1 MTTITK
7 ENIDKF
13 KSYGFVLTPVNKST
27 NKKIDKAPKTKNGK
41 WFKDWSEQEL
51 LLSERLGVFHKDSK
65 VFAIDPDDKTF
76 VAHQFMRVLPP
87 TFEIGKV
94 VNGVPVNTQRI
105 YRLPDNVK
113 AKKFQYSDANIG
125 KIIELLPSTQSII
138 AGVDRL
144 ILNNVEPAVV
154 DPAALTQHCKLI
166 AAFSELFR
174 VFPSVAGKR
183 DEIHL
188 ALAGALVRETDLDI
202 DLAKKYV
209 ERLCVVTGDNEI
221 KKRLDKL
228 DYQKDQ
234 LAAGVEEVAGIGSL
248 SSMLGGVN
256 LPAFDLIKKNVEEE
270 EEFDDEQYYPIR
282 NFGDMINTN
291 YPNPKFLLDPI
302 VREKTV
308 TQISGDY
315 GAGKTQFGIKAAI
328 SFASGLD
335 FLDWKNR
342 TEPRPVLYVEGE
354 LPAVDIRDRIISMTE
369 NLDDINNI
377 NENKQPKFKAE
388 NLFILTL
395 DDLDMGGFKFGFERL
410 AVTNNE
416 DSAAKGRILVENTCK
431 KIKERTGKYP
441 ILFLDN
447 ISALTSIDENK
458 AQDWSGLIQWFMK
471 LKTMGIVI
479 IYFHHLGKS
488 TGTASGSNMALRLV
502 DTHLILR
509 KLPPKSQFDM
519 KGKNVQCS
527 IEFDK
532 CRNFGGTQS
541 KPFILTC
548 NVEGEWKK
556 YPMLDQQDFLII
568 SYLNQGK
575 SVKEMCEDDTT
586 LKEKTVYRRIAKL
599 KKEGVIKDEVKR

>member
-13 KSYGFVLTPVNKST
+13 KSYGFILTPVLKSE
-27 NKKIDKAPKTKNGK
+27 NKKLDKKPKIKNGK
-41 WFKDWSEQEL
+41 WFKDWKDEEL
-51 LLSERLGVFHKDSK
+51 LSAERLGVFHRDSK
-65 VFAIDPDDKTF
+65 VFAIDPDDKTYA
-76 VAHQFMRVLPP
+76 AHLFMPCLPP
-87 TFEIGKV
+87 TFEVGKWV
-94 VNGVPVNTQRI
+94 DGKMINTQRI
-105 YRLPDNVK
+105 YRLPDNVS
-113 AKKFQYSDANIG
+113 AKKFQYSDGNIG

-138 AGVDRL
+138 AGVDR
-144 ILNNVEPAVV
+144 IIFNNVEPTVV
-154 DPAALTQHCKLI
+154 DPAVLTLHCKLI
-166 AAFSELFR
+166 ATFSELYR
-174 VFPSVAGKR
+174 HFPKGSGSR

-188 ALAGALVRETDLDI
+188 ALAGALVRETDIEI

-209 ERLCVVTGDNEI
+209 ERLCVATYDDEI

-228 DYQKDQ
+228 DYQKEQ
-234 LAAGVEEVAGIGSL
+234 LAAGVEDIAGIGSL
-248 SSMLGGVN
+248 SAKLGGVN

-270 EEFDDEQYYPIR
+270 FDEEQHYPIR
-282 NFGDMINTN
+282 NFGDMINTD

-308 TQISGDY
+308 VQISGDY
-315 GAGKTQFGIKAAI
+315 GAGKTQFGIKLAI
-328 SFASGLD
+328 CFSSGLN
-335 FLDWKNR
+335 FLEWKNK

-354 LPAVDIRDRIISMTE
+354 LPAVDIRDRIVSMTDG
-369 NLDDINNI
+369 LDDINNL
-377 NENKQPKFKAE
+377 NEGKELKFKSQ
-388 NLFILTL
+388 NLFLLTL
-395 DDLDMGGFKFGFERL
+395 DDLDMNGFKFGFERL

-416 DSAAKGRILVENTCK
+416 DGAAKGRILIENTCK
-431 KIKERTGKYP
+431 KIKERTGKFP

-458 AQDWSGLIQWFMK
+458 APDWSGLVQWFMR

-502 DTHLILR
+502 DTHLIMR

-532 CRNFGGTQS
+532 CRNFGGKQS

-548 NVEGEWKK
+548 SNEGLWKK
-556 YPMLDQQDFLII
+556 YPMLDQTDFLII
-568 SYLNQGK
+568 SCLNEGK
-575 SVKEMCEDDTT
+575 SVKDMCEDNPSQ

-599 KKEGVIKDEVKR
+599 KKEGVIKDEVKG

>member
-1 MTTITK
+1 MENTTTITK
-7 ENIDKF
+7 ENIEKF
-13 KSYGFVLTPVNKST
+13 KSYGFILTPVLKSE
-27 NKKIDKAPKTKNGK
+27 NKKLDKKPKIKNGK
-41 WFKDWSEQEL
+41 WFKDWKDEEL
-51 LLSERLGVFHKDSK
+51 LSAERLGVFHRDSK

-76 VAHQFMRVLPP
+76 AAHLFMPCLPP
-87 TFEIGKV
+87 TFEVGKRID
-94 VNGVPVNTQRI
+94 GKILNTQRI
-105 YRLPDNVK
+105 YRLPDNVT

-138 AGVDRL
+138 AGVDRI

-154 DPAALTQHCKLI
+154 DPAALTLHCKLI
-166 AAFSELFR
+166 ATFSELYR
-174 VFPSVAGKR
+174 HFPKGSGKR

-188 ALAGALVRETDLDI
+188 ALAGALVRETDIDM
-202 DLAKKYV
+202 DLAKRYV
-209 ERLCVVTGDNEI
+209 SRLCDMTYDDEK
-221 KKRLDKL
+221 KKRLEKL
-228 DYQKDQ
+228 DYQKEQ
-234 LAAGVEEVAGIGSL
+234 LDAGVEDVAGIGSV
-248 SSMLGGVN
+248 SRMLGGVN
-256 LPAFDLIKKNVEEE
+256 LPAFDLIKKNVKEE

-282 NFGDMINTN
+282 NFGDMINTD

-308 TQISGDY
+308 VQISGDY
-315 GAGKTQFGIKAAI
+315 GAGKTQFGIKLAI
-328 SFASGLD
+328 CFSSGLD
-335 FLDWKNR
+335 FLEWKNK

-388 NLFILTL
+388 NLFLLTL
-395 DDLDMGGFKFGFERL
+395 DDLELGGFEYGFERL

-416 DSAAKGRILVENTCK
+416 DGAAKGRILVENTCDEIK
-431 KIKERTGKYP
+431 KRTGKYP

-458 AQDWSGLIQWFMK
+458 AQDWSSLVQWFMK
-471 LKTMGIVI
+471 LKTKGIVI

-502 DTHLILR
+502 DTHLVLR
-509 KLPPKSQFDM
+509 KLPPKSNFEM

-532 CRNFGGTQS
+532 CRNFGGTAA

-548 NVEGEWKK
+548 SNEGEWKK
-556 YPMLDQQDFLII
+556 YPMLDQKDFLII
-568 SYLNQGK
+568 GYLNEGK
-575 SVKEMCEDDTT
+575 SVKQMCEDDER
-586 LKEKTVYRRIAKL
+586 LKESTVGRRILKL
-599 KKEGVIKDEVKR
+599 EKEGIIKR